1 MFTMKKIFAP
11 LLLAFCLLP
20 TTAANATD
28 EVLTLDSSLEQGVYS
43 RVFVVN
49 SSYMLKDKDYVP
61 NEPYFGLFTNW
72 SYNPEARNPFQV
84 RARYCLPYPSSAD
97 AITARLVGIDLLDEG
112 KVLVAIKAGL
122 NATTANVQV
131 IRPAY
136 YEPGNYRLVGSSFFW
151 RGHYGRSYYQLSAPI
166 YHPAISC
173 VSGNANFDLSAVAS
187 TLATLPDKTLK
198 LRLRFDNDETNNW
211 QLGGGTVCELK
222 KLVGIREKM
231 LAP

>member
-1 MFTMKKIFAP
+1 MKKIFAP
-11 LLLAFCLLP
+11 LLLALCLLP
-20 TTAANATD
+20 ATAVNAAD
-28 EVLTLDSSLEQGVYS
+28 EVLTLDSSLDQGVYS
-43 RVFVVN
+43 RVFVVD
-49 SSYMLKDKDYVP
+49 SSYILKDKDYVP
-61 NEPYFGLFTNW
+61 NASYLGLFTNW
-72 SYNPEARNPFQV
+72 YYNPEARNPFQV
-84 RARYCLPYPSSAD
+84 RARYCLPYPASAD
-97 AITARLVGIDLLDEG
+97 ATTARLVGIDLLDEG

-136 YEPGNYRLVGSSFFW
+136 YEPGSYRLVGPTFVG

-173 VSGNANFDLSAVAS
+173 VSGNASFDLNSVAS

-198 LRLRFDNDETNNW
+198 VRLRFDNDETNNW
-211 QLGGGTVCELK
+211 QLGGDTVRELK